1 MLKRERKTL
10 KGFIVFLC
18 LTVCLSFSTVT
29 VNAAETE
36 QPLSQ
41 KPTVSEAGETQS
53 CADSL
58 EDTEAPDSEQPVA
71 SEEDIRNTKIVDFK
85 IIAKKKDRIKF
96 TWDAESESENVKLDG
111 YKVFRSIKKGGKY
124 GKYSVIWTT
133 TANSKKCTD
142 VMIKSKKNYRYKVR
156 GFVQTPDGLVYT
168 KYSKVIKVKTL

>member
-1 MLKRERKTL
+1 M
-10 KGFIVFLC
+10 
-18 LTVCLSFSTVT
+18 
-29 VNAAETE
+29 
-36 QPLSQ
+36 
-41 KPTVSEAGETQS
+41 
-53 CADSL
+53 
-58 EDTEAPDSEQPVA
+58 
-71 SEEDIRNTKIVDFK
+71 
-85 IIAKKKDRIKF
+85 
-96 TWDAESESENVKLDG
+96 KLDG

>member
-1 MLKRERKTL
+1 MMKRERKTL

-18 LTVCLSFSTVT
+18 LTVCLSFSTIT

-41 KPTVSEAGETQS
+41 EPAVSEAGEAQS
-53 CADSL
+53 GTDSL
-58 EDTEAPDSEQPVA
+58 EDTEAPDSEQAAV

-85 IIAKKKDRIKF
+85 ITAKKKDRIKF
-96 TWDAESESENVKLDG
+96 TWDAESENENVKLDG
-111 YKVFRSIKKGGKY
+111 YKVFRSIKKGEKY

-133 TANSKKCTD
+133 SAKGCTD
-142 VMIKSKKNYRYKVR
+142 FMIKSKKSYRYKVR

>member
-1 MLKRERKTL
+1 MMKRERKTL

-18 LTVCLSFSTVT
+18 LTVCLSFSTIT

-36 QPLSQ
+36 QPVSQ
-41 KPTVSEAGETQS
+41 EPVVSETGEAQS
-53 CADSL
+53 GTDSV
-58 EDTEAPDSEQPVA
+58 EDTEAPDSEQAAV

-85 IIAKKKDRIKF
+85 ITAKKKSRIKF
-96 TWDAESESENVKLDG
+96 TWDVESENENVKLDG

-124 GKYSVIWTT
+124 GKYSAIWTT
-133 TANSKKCTD
+133 GVKKCTD

>member
-36 QPLSQ
+36 QLLSQ

-58 EDTEAPDSEQPVA
+58 EDTEAPDSEQAAV

-96 TWDAESESENVKLDG
+96 TWDAESESEHVKLDG

-133 TANSKKCTD
+133 GVKKCTD
-142 VMIKSKKNYRYKVR
+142 VMIKSKKNYRFDKR
-156 GFVQTPDGLVYT
+156 SAGLCADTGRSCLYQ
-168 KYSKVIKVKTL
+168 IQ